1 MSLDPFLDKENV
13 VAVVG
18 VSRNPEKWGYKLYR
32 FFKGHYRKVY
42 PVNPGADEI
51 DGDKVYPDLRS
62 LPELPDVVD
71 IVVPPAVARE
81 VVREAI
87 SLGVRRIWFQ
97 PGSEDE
103 EAIRLCKEAGVEVIW
118 GICLMET
125 IDKGGGIPPPVL
137 RPEG

>member
-62 LPELPDVVD
+62 LPE
-71 IVVPPAVARE
+71 
-81 VVREAI
+81 
-87 SLGVRRIWFQ
+87 
-97 PGSEDE
+97 
-103 EAIRLCKEAGVEVIW
+103 
-118 GICLMET
+118 
-125 IDKGGGIPPPVL
+125 
-137 RPEG
+137 